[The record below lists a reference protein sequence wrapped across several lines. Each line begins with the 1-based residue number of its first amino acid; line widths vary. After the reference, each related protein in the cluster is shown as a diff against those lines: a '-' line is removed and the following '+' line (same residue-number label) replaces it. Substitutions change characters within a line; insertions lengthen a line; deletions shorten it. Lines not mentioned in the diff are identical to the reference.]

1 MQLKRASVKI
11 LKPWMTLKLCK
22 RQQFRN
28 MLYKKVKRN
37 PKNVDLKTHYDSYS
51 NCLKLDMKMQKE
63 NYYLN
68 LFDANKNNSKKQW
81 SVVNNILGIS
91 KDKITIDSINK
102 LDNTDVVVND
112 SLGIANEFNMFFES
126 VANRLVDNLD
136 NSDGMNL
143 QEYNMLFPCT
153 RNKKSIFF
161 SPTCCTEVSEVIN
174 SLNSNKSPGID
185 GVSADILKKASS
197 HISKVL
203 AFIINFSFETGVS
216 LIT

>member
-68 LFDANKNNSKKQW
+68 LFDANKNNSKK
-81 SVVNNILGIS
+81 LGIS

-102 LDNTDVVVND
+102 LDNTDV
-112 SLGIANEFNMFFES
+112 
-126 VANRLVDNLD
+126 
-136 NSDGMNL
+136 
-143 QEYNMLFPCT
+143 
-153 RNKKSIFF
+153 
-161 SPTCCTEVSEVIN
+161 
-174 SLNSNKSPGID
+174 
-185 GVSADILKKASS
+185 
-197 HISKVL
+197 H
-203 AFIINFSFETGVS
+203 
-216 LIT
+216 